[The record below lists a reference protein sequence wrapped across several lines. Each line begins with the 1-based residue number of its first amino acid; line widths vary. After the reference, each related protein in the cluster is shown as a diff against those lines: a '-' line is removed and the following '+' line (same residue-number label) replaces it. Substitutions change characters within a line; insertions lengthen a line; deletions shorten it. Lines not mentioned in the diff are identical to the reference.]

1 MGYTTRRTTMRLFL
15 LTLSSLAAGSIMLRA
30 DVIQSTVVLPP
41 PAGQY
46 TVPVT
51 CISTGCIVNATL
63 DNFVVVSSMQSEG
76 NQLEEVDAH
85 YRSDVYT
92 NSGGN
97 PGTLLG
103 SVSLPGTMG
112 FTYFGRDPS
121 VNPLGTF
128 NAQITDF
135 NFQGMLNGNTFI
147 VRQNPSIASEGT
159 TSIDE
164 VSTSPVEYNVSS
176 TFNINA
182 EISINGGPFV
192 PVPTLTTTLTP
203 AAVPE
208 PSYTALAGSMLALLG
223 LGLRRKRSSR
233 V

>member
-1 MGYTTRRTTMRLFL
+1 MGYTTRRTTMRLSL
-15 LTLSSLAAGSIMLRA
+15 LITLGAGSMMVRA

-46 TVPVT
+46 TIPAV

-63 DNFVVVSSMQSEG
+63 DNFVVTSSTQSGG
-76 NQLEEVDAH
+76 NQSEEVDAH

-92 NSGGN
+92 NSGGK

-103 SVSLPGTMG
+103 SLSVPGTMG

-121 VNPLGTF
+121 INPLGTF
-128 NAQITDF
+128 KSQITDF
-135 NFQGMLNGNTFI
+135 NFQGMLNGNTFT
-147 VRQNPSIASEGT
+147 VKENPSIPSNGT

-164 VSTSPVEYNVSS
+164 VSSSPVEYRVSS
-176 TFNINA
+176 TFDINA
-182 EISINGGPFV
+182 EISINGSPFV
-192 PVPTLTTTLTP
+192 PVPTQSTTLSP

-223 LGLRRKRSSR
+223 FALRRKRSSR
-233 V
+233 A